1 MTIPGWP
8 GAPYQPAP
16 PPRASHTVRNVLITV
31 GVVLVLCCGGGVIGG
46 VFLFHGLSKAT
57 APARDA
63 TDEFVTDL
71 QNGDTSGAYQ
81 LLCAGTRSAF
91 TPAAFAQGVAAQPKI
106 SGHQMDGVNVVT
118 SNGHTSATVTVQ
130 LTTTGGFVDE
140 HAFPLVKEG
149 GRWKVCG
156 QPY

>member
-1 MTIPGWP
+1 MTIPGWQ

-16 PPRASHTVRNVLITV
+16 PPAKSHTLRTVLIVV
-31 GVVLVLCCGGGVIGG
+31 GVVLVLCCGGGIIGG

-57 APARDA
+57 APAEDA
-63 TDEFVTDL
+63 ADEFVTDL
-71 QNGDTSGAYQ
+71 QNGDTAGAYQ
-81 LLCAGTRSAF
+81 LLCSGTQGAF
-91 TPAAFAQGVAAQPKI
+91 TPAAFAQGVAAQPTI
-106 SGHQMDGVNVVT
+106 SSHEMDGVNVVT
-118 SNGHTSATVTVQ
+118 SNGHSSATVTVK
-130 LTTTGGFVDE
+130 LTTGSGFVDE

>member
-57 APARDA
+57 APAKNA

-71 QNGDTSGAYQ
+71 QNGDMAGAYQ
-81 LLCAGTRSAF
+81 LLCSGTRSAF
-91 TPAAFAQGVAAQPKI
+91 SPEAFAQGVAGQPRI
-106 SGHQMDGVNVVT
+106 TSHEMAGVSVFT
-118 SNGHTSATVTVQ
+118 SNGHTTATVQVR
-130 LTTTGGFVDE
+130 LTMASGFVDQ

-156 QPY
+156 RPY